1 MLREVVHCRNVPVA
15 NKERTT
21 IRHLYSGASCGFV
34 PKELPANVNSVSMN
48 AGRSLAKE
56 QGVHNVEFVEGNAQ
70 DLRAFEIE
78 SFDAVHTHQ
87 LLLHLPNPLDAMR
100 EMRRLVKP
108 GGIVSTRD
116 NADRIPIPLIEGVK
130 RSMTLFD
137 RFSRSRGADPEFG
150 RVNHL
155 VAREAGFEWD
165 KVEMSSWGWEMS
177 GKEDREIWV
186 QGARNGARHG
196 LTSSGFATEEECDE
210 IARAWDDW
218 GQRLEGRFMALDGAL
233 LCWK

>member
-1 MLREVVHCRNVPVA
+1 MSIQYP
-15 NKERTT
+15 
-21 IRHLYSGASCGFV
+21 
-34 PKELPANVNSVSMN
+34 
-48 AGRSLAKE
+48 GRSLAKE
-56 QGVHNVEFVEGNAQ
+56 QGVHNVEFVERNAQ
-70 DLRAFEIE
+70 DLRAFETE
-78 SFDAVHTHQ
+78 SFDVVHAHQ

-116 NADRIPIPLIEGVK
+116 NADRIPIPSIEGVK

-165 KVEMSSWGWEMS
+165 KIEMSS
-177 GKEDREIWV
+177 
-186 QGARNGARHG
+186 GARHG
-196 LTSSGFATEEECDE
+196 LTSSGLATEEECDE